1 MSNFPVGT
9 AANVLV
15 GPARILVAPK
25 GTALPTLDGTVN
37 PITWAAAWKEV
48 GYTDAGTELAYSPS
62 IKDIKVD
69 EEMAPIQKLLDEEK
83 CMLSAS
89 LAEAT
94 LQNLSNAI
102 TASIYTA
109 TPADATHA
117 QLARIDIGTG
127 AIAEVM
133 VGFEGVSPAGLQRI
147 MVGYRAIGQANMKM
161 GFKRTD
167 KTVFPVEW
175 GLLADSTKPVG
186 KRLLAIVD
194 ILAPHT

>member
-1 MSNFPVGT
+1 MPNFPVGT

-25 GTALPTLDGTVN
+25 GTALPTVDGTVN

-48 GYTDAGTELAYSPS
+48 GYTDAGTELSYSPT

-69 EEMAPIQKLLDEEK
+69 EEMAPVQKLLDEEK
-83 CMLSAS
+83 AMLSAA
-89 LAEAT
+89 LAETT
-94 LQNLSNAI
+94 LQNLNYAV

-109 TPADATHA
+109 TPADVTHA
-117 QLARIDIGTG
+117 QLARIDIGSG
-127 AIAEVM
+127 SIAEVM
-133 VGFEGVSPAGLQRI
+133 VGFEGISPAGLQRI

-161 GFKRTD
+161 AFKRTD
-167 KTVFPVEW
+167 KTLFPVEW
-175 GLLADSTKPVG
+175 GLLADSTKAAG
-186 KRLLAIVD
+186 KRLIMIVD